1 MNVNNLSNDE
11 LKIIFNALYYF
22 SVNAEYHDFDE
33 LSHLSDDE
41 IDDLSIKLRQSISTI
56 LTRQKVNSHG

>member
-22 SVNAEYHDFDE
+22 SVNAEYDDFNE

-41 IDDLSIKLRQSISTI
+41 IDNLSIKLRQYISSI
-56 LTRQKVNSHG
+56 LTKKVNNNG